1 MTTINSQ
8 EDLLRALR
16 ENPEWKEA
24 VRALIL
30 GEELLQIP
38 TRFNA
43 FVDEQRHEALPVR
56 QARISFGSNSQLASF
71 WVQFQP

>member
-16 ENPEWKEA
+16 VLPEWKEA

-30 GEELLQIP
+30 GEELLQLP
-38 TRFNA
+38 DRFK
-43 FVDEQRHEALPVR
+43 FLETSTV
-56 QARISFGSNSQLASF
+56 
-71 WVQFQP
+71 

>member
-8 EDLLRALR
+8 DDLLRALR

-30 GEELLQIP
+30 GEELLQLP
-38 TRFNA
+38 ARFNA
-43 FVDEQRHEALPVR
+43 FAVE
-56 QARISFGSNSQLASF
+56 
-71 WVQFQP
+71 

>member
-8 EDLLRALR
+8 EDFLRALR

-30 GEELLQIP
+30 GEEQKRLTLDP
-38 TRFNA
+38 
-43 FVDEQRHEALPVR
+43 
-56 QARISFGSNSQLASF
+56 GSRPNKS
-71 WVQFQP
+71 P